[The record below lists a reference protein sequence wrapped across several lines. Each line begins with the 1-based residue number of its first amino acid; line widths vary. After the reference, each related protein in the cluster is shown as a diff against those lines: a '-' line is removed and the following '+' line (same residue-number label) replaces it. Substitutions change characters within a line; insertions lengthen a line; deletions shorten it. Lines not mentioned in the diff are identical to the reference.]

1 MLATSPEK
9 REPDRITE
17 IDEPTLGQEFTHACP
32 ATAPRASAP
41 IAHQLSIRDPDS
53 PEDSTVPLFRNRP
66 HRTPTSRTLARP
78 RAYARHAL
86 ITALAFTAVGV
97 AVLAPMTVPN
107 PGIES
112 AAAGPART
120 IIDSSSAKITYTGAW
135 RSTRNSADRGGSVRF
150 QFSAGSASMTFTG
163 TSVAFITRTTKS
175 SGKSTVSID
184 GKVVATVNAYSAR
197 TVHQKT
203 AFSTSSLS
211 SGTHTI
217 KISRTGKKDDRSSG
231 TNSIVDAF
239 VVNTRTSV
247 APAPEPAPA
256 PVPALAPST
265 GVHRYADC
273 PAATT
278 TVYTADELTAA
289 VDRAR
294 PGTVIRMAPGTYR
307 GQIDMHA
314 NGTAS
319 SPIWVCGSRD
329 AVINVG
335 GIQDNHGIQ
344 VKNSSNL
351 VIAGMTVTNSLK
363 GISVISGTNVTIA
376 DTRIDH
382 IGYEGIHLRAFTTG
396 STVVGNTISNT
407 GKRDS
412 SFGEGIYIGTSENNW
427 CAQTDCKP
435 DRTDG
440 TRVLSNR
447 ISLTGAQPIEV
458 KEGTSDGVIRD
469 NVIDGANAMSDAEE
483 WVKVKGND
491 WTIEG
496 NRGSNSPMHGF
507 AVNGSVDGWGLRNT
521 FTDNSGAVN
530 AGGYAFFIH
539 EKGSKGSSNTNV
551 SCSNSVT
558 RASEGF
564 SNIACTP

>member
-1 MLATSPEK
+1 MP
-9 REPDRITE
+9 
-17 IDEPTLGQEFTHACP
+17 
-32 ATAPRASAP
+32 
-41 IAHQLSIRDPDS
+41 
-53 PEDSTVPLFRNRP
+53 VFRNSLLRKRADLTQPSRP
-66 HRTPTSRTLARP
+66 LPRTRTS
-78 RAYARHAL
+78 ARHAL
-86 ITALAFTAVGV
+86 IAVAASTAVTV
-97 AVLAPMTVPN
+97 AILAPMAVPN
-107 PGIES
+107 PGIE
-112 AAAGPART
+112 AAASGPART
-120 IIDSSSAKITYTGAW
+120 VIDSSSAKITYSGSW
-135 RSTRNSADRGGSVRF
+135 RSTRNAADRGGSVRF

-163 TSVAFITRTTKS
+163 TSVAFITRTTQS

-203 AFSTSSLS
+203 AFSTSTLS
-211 SGTHTI
+211 SGSHTI
-217 KISRTGKKDDRSSG
+217 KVSRTGKKDARSSG

-239 VVNTRTSV
+239 VVNATTSV
-247 APAPEPAPA
+247 APAPDPAPAPA

-273 PAATT
+273 PSATT
-278 TVYTADELTAA
+278 TVHTADELMAA
-289 VDRAR
+289 VDRAG

-307 GQIDMHA
+307 RQIDMHA

-319 SPIWVCGSRD
+319 NPIWVCGSRD

-335 GIQDNHGIQ
+335 DIQDNHGIQ
-344 VKNSSNL
+344 IKNSSNL

-382 IGYEGIHLRAFTTG
+382 IGYEGIHLRAFTTD

-407 GKRDS
+407 GMRDAP
-412 SFGEGIYIGTSENNW
+412 FGEGIYIGTSENNW

-458 KEGTSDGVIRD
+458 KEGTSGGVIRD
-469 NVIDGANAMSDAEE
+469 NVIDGANAMSDAKE

-491 WTIEG
+491 WTIDG
-496 NRGSNSPMHGF
+496 NRGSNSPLHGF

-539 EKGSKGSSNTNV
+539 EKGRKGSSDTDV

-558 RASEGF
+558 RATQGI
-564 SNIACTP
+564 SNITCTP

>member
-1 MLATSPEK
+1 M
-9 REPDRITE
+9 
-17 IDEPTLGQEFTHACP
+17 H
-32 ATAPRASAP
+32 
-41 IAHQLSIRDPDS
+41 
-53 PEDSTVPLFRNRP
+53 LFRNHPQRTP
-66 HRTPTSRTLARP
+66 ADRTPTSRTLPRP
-78 RAYARHAL
+78 RASTRHAL
-86 ITALAFTAVGV
+86 TTVAAFTAVAV
-97 AVLAPMTVPN
+97 AILVPMTAPI
-107 PGIES
+107 PGIEA

-120 IIDSSSAKITYTGAW
+120 VIDSSSAKITYTGSW
-135 RSTRNSADRGGSVRF
+135 RSTRDAADRGGSVRF

-163 TSVAFITRTTKS
+163 TNVAFITRTTTS

-203 AFSTSSLS
+203 AFSTTTLS
-211 SGTHTI
+211 SGSHTI
-217 KISRTGKKDDRSSG
+217 KISRTGKKDARSSG

-239 VVNTRTSV
+239 VVNATTSV
-247 APAPEPAPA
+247 APAPEPA

-278 TVYTADELTAA
+278 TVHTADELMAA

-319 SPIWVCGSRD
+319 NPIWVCGSRD

-382 IGYEGIHLRAFTTG
+382 IGYEGIHLRAFTTD

-407 GKRDS
+407 GKRDA

-427 CAQTDCKP
+427 CAQTNCKP

-491 WTIEG
+491 WTIDG
-496 NRGSNSPMHGF
+496 NRGSNSPLHGF
-507 AVNGSVDGWGLRNT
+507 AVNGSVSGWGLRNT
-521 FTDNSGAVN
+521 FTGNSGAVN
-530 AGGYAFFIH
+530 AGGFAFFIH
-539 EKGSKGSSNTNV
+539 EKGRKGSSDTDV
-551 SCSNSVT
+551 SCLNLVT
-558 RASEGF
+558 RAGEGL
-564 SNIACTP
+564 SNIACTR